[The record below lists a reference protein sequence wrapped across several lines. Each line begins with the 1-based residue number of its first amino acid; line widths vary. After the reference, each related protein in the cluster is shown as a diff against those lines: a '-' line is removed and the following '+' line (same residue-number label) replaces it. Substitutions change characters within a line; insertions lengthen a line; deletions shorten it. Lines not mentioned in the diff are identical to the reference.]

1 MLVYSILFWISLEI
15 FRRGLMIGL
24 VLSDGMHMTERE
36 GLTGKE
42 DIFVF
47 QSFGFTLHHIKYRGF
62 SDENSLYSV

>member
-1 MLVYSILFWISLEI
+1 
-15 FRRGLMIGL
+15 MIGL